1 MKNRPNI
8 DLNQLRDYYHDRLDS
23 PGADNVRAWLV
34 EHENTPEADS
44 MLASLLEETRVED
57 PGLSQAAFERFCRR
71 IGQPV
76 PRRNRLAGLIRWSQR
91 IAAILFVPL
100 LVTLSIVW
108 FRPDAAPEWQEFA
121 VPNGER
127 RELTL
132 SDGTVLWL
140 NAGTRITYP
149 SRFEGAQRRI
159 FVDGEL
165 YADVASDADHPFV
178 ISAGEVDIRVL
189 GTEFNLRAYRSD
201 PLVEVSLVEGS
212 VRFEVASERC
222 HDRIVMRPDE
232 VVQYDRQSGTLRR
245 NTFRGE
251 NYTALACGG
260 GFRFLNETLESI
272 SLQLSRTFDRRIVIA
287 DPELSEERF
296 YAFFTNRESLDEI
309 LSTLNADG
317 SMLVENRNNVIR
329 ISKRQNK

>member
-8 DLNQLRDYYHDRLDS
+8 DLNHLRDYYRDRLDPS
-23 PGADNVRAWLV
+23 EEEAVRTWLSDHG
-34 EHENTPEADS
+34 ETPEADS
-44 MLASLLEETRVED
+44 MLASLLDETSVED
-57 PGLSQAAFERFCRR
+57 SAQAQAAFERFCRR

-76 PRRNRLAGLIRWSQR
+76 PRRNRLSAVVRWSQR

-100 LVTLSIVW
+100 IVALSILW
-108 FRPDAAPEWQEFA
+108 LRPDAVPEWQELA
-121 VPNGER
+121 VPNGQR
-127 RELTL
+127 QELTL

-149 SRFEGAQRRI
+149 SRFEGPQRKI

-165 YADVASDADHPFV
+165 YADVARDTDHPFV
-178 ISAGEVDIRVL
+178 ISAGEVDVRVL

-212 VRFEVASERC
+212 VRFEVESERC
-222 HDRIVMRPDE
+222 REQVVMSPNE
-232 VVQYDRQSGTLRR
+232 VVRYDRLSGTLRK

-251 NYTALACGG
+251 EYTAVSRGG

-272 SLQLSRTFDRRIVIA
+272 AQQLSRTFDCRIIIA
-287 DPELSEERF
+287 DPELSEVRF

-317 SMLVENRNNVIR
+317 TMRIERHGQVIR
-329 ISKRQNK
+329 ISKCQQ